1 MLVVVKKPHI
11 EIRSKRIPSVLLNF
25 LHKQYKPE
33 NIMEIEEFGDDEE
46 FVPFEETTLHKNTCQ
61 KSSPGEMIVAARG
74 LCNWTQAQLAE
85 KLNVAVQNVSEMERG
100 KRPVSRKMAVKLGE
114 IFGCAPSTFFAF
126 PENL

>member
-1 MLVVVKKPHI
+1 MKKPHI